1 MKSILRIGVLASV
14 LAAFALVAASVSAGG
29 TAQTTASAQQGGAT
43 AGSVQVNVVINRFVR
58 QGRQIVAQGAVVA
71 RYQPDTTGLAGYRS
85 ATTAPDVTR
94 KAFTARIATR
104 RAGPAQIA
112 PARICDVLSLTLG
125 PLDLNLLGLM
135 VHLDRVVLTIK
146 ADSNGGLL
154 GSLFC
159 SLAGRGAT
167 ATPAKLN
174 AIANRMTRAGRANG
188 LNKGVSG
195 FQLQVAPGPAQVGEI
210 CTILDL
216 TLGPL
221 DLNLLGLMIHLDRIH
236 LLITAQR
243 GGGILGDLLC
253 GLAGSAAPAP
263 PLARAGPG
271 A

>member
-1 MKSILRIGVLASV
+1 MKNILRIGVLASV

-29 TAQTTASAQQGGAT
+29 TAQTTASAQQVSET
-43 AGSVQVNVVINRFVR
+43 AANVQVNFVINRFVR

-71 RYQPDTTGLAGYRS
+71 RYQPDTTAPARYRS
-85 ATTAPDVTR
+85 ATTAPAVTR

-104 RAGPAQIA
+104 RGGPAQI
-112 PARICDVLSLTLG
+112 ARICDVLSLTLG

-135 VHLDRVVLTIK
+135 IHLDRVVLTIK

-159 SLAGRGAT
+159 SLAGGRGVT
-167 ATPAKLN
+167 ATPAKLK
-174 AIANRMTRAGRANG
+174 AIANRMTRAAKTNG
-188 LNKGVSG
+188 LNKGVAG
-195 FQLQVAPGPAQVGEI
+195 FRLQVAPGPAQVGEI
-210 CTILDL
+210 CTILEL

-221 DLNLLGLMIHLDRIH
+221 DLNLLGLLIHLDQVH

-253 GLAGSAAPAP
+253 GLAGSSVTPAP
-263 PLARAGPG
+263 PLALTGPSG
-271 A
+271 

>member
-1 MKSILRIGVLASV
+1 MRSSLRIGVLASV

-29 TAQTTASAQQGGAT
+29 TAQTTASAQQGGET
-43 AGSVQVNVVINRFVR
+43 AANVQVNFVINRFVR

-71 RYQPDTTGLAGYRS
+71 RYQPDTTAPARYRS
-85 ATTAPDVTR
+85 ATTAPNVTR
-94 KAFTARIATR
+94 TPFTARLATR
-104 RAGPAQIA
+104 RAGPSQI
-112 PARICDVLSLTLG
+112 ARICDVLSLTLG

-135 VHLDRVVLTIK
+135 IHLDRVVLTIK

-174 AIANRMTRAGRANG
+174 AMANRMTRAARANG
-188 LNKGVSG
+188 LNTG
-195 FQLQVAPGPAQVGEI
+195 FAGIRLQVAPGPAQVGEI

-221 DLNLLGLMIHLDRIH
+221 DLNLLGLMIHLDRVH

-253 GLAGSAAPAP
+253 GLAGGVTPAP
-263 PLARAGPG
+263 PLARAGPSG
-271 A
+271 